1 MGQST
6 SESTGEKARRDERW
20 GKKYQSR
27 LESTRGRIKDIT
39 RPVAG
44 PPQREVTREDPA
56 QAQRQLSGKVVDKDM
71 KNELVRSEYKTPE
84 QMIVTDAALTL
95 PPRVPEG
102 ELQRR
107 IAAIHGVSV
116 NCGAEEYPLCRRR
129 VHGSSR
135 MPITVKPT
143 AFKAE
148 VMGQP

>member
-44 PPQREVTREDPA
+44 PPQREPVVDSL
-56 QAQRQLSGKVVDKDM
+56 RQLSGKVVDKDM

-84 QMIVTDAALTL
+84 QMIVTDAVLTL

-102 ELQRR
+102 ELQRQ

-116 NCGAEEYPLCRRR
+116 NCGAEEYPLCRRL

-135 MPITVKPT
+135 MPIAVKPT